1 MIVSKQ
7 THFGEVPTSVNKA
20 KGNVKEFFGKL
31 SQGLMLPISMLPIA
45 GIMIGLGSIFSDNS
59 IIHNTGVNIFGKYL
73 EAPGKIVFSA
83 LPGLFAISIAV
94 KFTKDSGPAGVC
106 AFLG

>member
-1 MIVSKQ
+1 MNKL
-7 THFGEVPTSVNKA
+7 HFGETLKSHKPQATPI
-20 KGNVKEFFGKL
+20 KEFFGKL

-59 IIHNTGVNIFGKYL
+59 VIHNTGVNIFGKYL
-73 EAPGKIVFSA
+73 QEPGSIVFSA